1 MLYETSLTK
10 TKMILF
16 ITSILKNRIFQCID
30 TSHSIFTFCH
40 TFIFLHLDDDISFL
54 FEISISQKLEKLL
67 IGSVLDFASDLEDF
81 ISTKLID

>member
-1 MLYETSLTK
+1 
-10 TKMILF
+10 
-16 ITSILKNRIFQCID
+16 
-30 TSHSIFTFCH
+30 
-40 TFIFLHLDDDISFL
+40 LHLDDDISFL